1 MPRNEQ
7 LIRQHRLL
15 QLLERPRRGWTL
27 TALRDALALQLG
39 LRSLHPKTVQRDL
52 AALAAAGFD
61 IQTQQRPEGKCW
73 RLGPRSRQVFRVQ
86 ATASELIALSL
97 GRDLLLP
104 LAGTPLGQALESF
117 WSRLKEELP
126 PGVWKHYQT
135 LREML
140 HVQGLPAKSYARQEG
155 LMRVLAR
162 AILQRRV
169 VLAEY
174 QSPGKP
180 PRHRR
185 IEPLALV
192 VHQASLYLV
201 GADHDLPPG
210 SDRLRRWKLERLL
223 RATPQDAYFVRP
235 PEQALA
241 AYLGP
246 NSSLFAGGAPQTYV
260 VQLSPRAA
268 RWVQEDPW
276 HPQQQL
282 RFRPDG
288 SAQLRLPAHHL
299 WEIVPRVLA
308 LGTEAELL
316 APAEARGQ
324 IRQIVEQL
332 AQRYGNPPC
341 AASQEG

>member
-1 MPRNEQ
+1 MSRNEQ

-15 QLLERPRRGWTL
+15 QILERPRRGWTL
-27 TALRDALALQLG
+27 AELRDELALQLG
-39 LRSLHPKTVQRDL
+39 LASLHPKTVQRDL

-61 IQTQQRPEGKCW
+61 IQSQVRPEGKRW

-97 GRDLLLP
+97 GRDFLLP

-126 PGVWKHYQT
+126 AGVWKHYEA
-135 LREML
+135 LRQVL
-140 HVQGLPAKSYARQEG
+140 YVQGLPAKSYARQEG
-155 LMRVLAR
+155 LIRTLAR

-174 QSPGKP
+174 QAPGQR

-185 IEPLALV
+185 IEPLAMV

-201 GADHDLPPG
+201 GADHDLPPRT
-210 SDRLRRWKLERLL
+210 DRLRRWKLDRFL
-223 RATPQDAYFVRP
+223 RATPQDAYFTRP
-235 PEQALA
+235 PDEELA
-241 AYLGP
+241 AYLAP
-246 NSSLFAGGAPQTYV
+246 ASSLFAGGTPQTYL

-276 HPQQQL
+276 HPQQEL
-282 RFRPDG
+282 SFRVDG
-288 SAQLRLPAHHL
+288 SALLRVPAHHL
-299 WEIVPRVLA
+299 LEVVPRVLA

-316 APAEARGQ
+316 APDEARQ
-324 IRQIVEQL
+324 AISQVVQQL
-332 AQRYGNPPC
+332 ARRYGSP
-341 AASQEG
+341 A

>member
-27 TALRDALALQLG
+27 AELRDELAVQLG
-39 LRSLHPKTVQRDL
+39 LASLHPKTVQRDL

-61 IQTQQRPEGKCW
+61 IQSQTRPEGKCW

-126 PGVWKHYQT
+126 PGVWKHYEA
-135 LREML
+135 LRQVL
-140 HVQGLPAKSYARQEG
+140 RVQGLPAKSYARQQG
-155 LMRVLAR
+155 LMRALAR

-174 QSPGKP
+174 QAPGKP

-185 IEPLALV
+185 IEPLAMV
-192 VHQASLYLV
+192 VHQGSLYVV

-210 SDRLRRWKLERLL
+210 SDRLRRWKLDRFL
-223 RATPQDAYFVRP
+223 RATPQDAYFTRP
-235 PEQALA
+235 PEEELA
-241 AYLGP
+241 AYLAP
-246 NSSLFAGGAPQTYV
+246 ASSLFAGGPPQTYL

-268 RWVQEDPW
+268 RWVEEDPW

-282 RFRPDG
+282 RLRPDG
-288 SAQLRLPAHHL
+288 SAELRVPAHHL
-299 WEIVPRVLA
+299 LEIVPRVLA
-308 LGTEAELL
+308 LGTDAELL
-316 APAEARGQ
+316 APAEARRTVGQ
-324 IRQIVEQL
+324 IVAQL
-332 AQRYGNPPC
+332 AQRYGT
-341 AASQEG
+341 AH